1 MQLQI
6 STTPEFENKLRSIVR
21 QTVAEMMPQQQ
32 TIQPQI
38 PEFLNLGEA
47 CKLLSVSRGTLD
59 KLIKRGE
66 IKVTHVNTAKRISKK
81 QLIEFM
87 ASREV

>member
-6 STTPEFENKLRSIVR
+6 STTPEFENKLRLLVR

-32 TIQPQI
+32 AIQPQI

>member
-1 MQLQI
+1 MKAEIVFSEELKSNI
-6 STTPEFENKLRSIVR
+6 RSLVR

-47 CKLLSVSRGTLD
+47 CKFLHVSRGTLD

-87 ASREV
+87 ASKEV

>member
-1 MQLQI
+1 MKAEIVFSEELKSNI
-6 STTPEFENKLRSIVR
+6 RSIVR

-47 CKLLSVSRGTLD
+47 CKFLHVSRGTLD

-87 ASREV
+87 VSKEV

>member
-21 QTVAEMMPQQQ
+21 QTVAEMIPQQQ
-32 TIQPQI
+32 TIQPQL

>member
-1 MQLQI
+1 MKAEI
-6 STTPEFENKLRSIVR
+6 VFSEEFKSNIRSIVR

-32 TIQPQI
+32 PIQPQI

-47 CKLLSVSRGTLD
+47 CKFLHVSRGTLD

>member
-1 MQLQI
+1 MKAEIVFSEELKSNI
-6 STTPEFENKLRSIVR
+6 RSIVR

-38 PEFLNLGEA
+38 PDFLNLGES
-47 CKLLSVSRGTLD
+47 CKFLHVSRGTLD

-87 ASREV
+87 VSKEV

>member
-6 STTPEFENKLRSIVR
+6 NTTPEFENKLRSLVR
-21 QTVAEMMPQQQ
+21 QTVAEMVPQQQ

-47 CKLLSVSRGTLD
+47 CKFLHVSRGTLD
-59 KLIKRGE
+59 KLGKRGE

>member
-6 STTPEFENKLRSIVR
+6 STTPEFENKLRSLVR

-47 CKLLSVSRGTLD
+47 CKLLSVRRGTLD

>member
-1 MQLQI
+1 MKAEI
-6 STTPEFENKLRSIVR
+6 VFSEEFKRNIRSIVR

-38 PEFLNLGEA
+38 SEFLNLGEA

>member
-6 STTPEFENKLRSIVR
+6 STTSEFENKLRSLVR

-32 TIQPQI
+32 TNQPQI

>member
-6 STTPEFENKLRSIVR
+6 STTPEFENKIRSIVR

-38 PEFLNLGEA
+38 PEFLNLGES
-47 CKLLSVSRGTLD
+47 CKLLHVSRGTLD
-59 KLIKRGE
+59 KLIKHGE

>member
-6 STTPEFENKLRSIVR
+6 STTPEFENKLRSLVR

-38 PEFLNLGEA
+38 PEFLNLGEE

>member
-21 QTVAEMMPQQQ
+21 QTVAEMIPQQQ
-32 TIQPQI
+32 TIQPQL
-38 PEFLNLGEA
+38 PEFLNLREA

>member
-21 QTVAEMMPQQQ
+21 QTIAEMIPQQQ

>member
-6 STTPEFENKLRSIVR
+6 STTPEFENKLRSLVR

-66 IKVTHVNTAKRISKK
+66 IKVTPVT
-81 QLIEFM
+81 
-87 ASREV
+87 

>member
-21 QTVAEMMPQQQ
+21 QTVAEMIPQQQ

-38 PEFLNLGEA
+38 PEFLNIGEA

>member
-6 STTPEFENKLRSIVR
+6 STTSEFENKLRSLVR

-47 CKLLSVSRGTLD
+47 CKLLSISRGTLD

>member
-6 STTPEFENKLRSIVR
+6 STTPEFENKLRSLVR

-66 IKVTHVNTAKRISKK
+66 IKVTHVNTAKRISTK

>member
-6 STTPEFENKLRSIVR
+6 STTSEFENKLRSLVR

>member
-6 STTPEFENKLRSIVR
+6 STTPEFENKLRLLVR

>member
-6 STTPEFENKLRSIVR
+6 STTSEFENKLRSLVR
-21 QTVAEMMPQQQ
+21 QTMAEMMPQQQ

-47 CKLLSVSRGTLD
+47 CKLLSISRGTLD

-87 ASREV
+87 ASKEV

>member
-6 STTPEFENKLRSIVR
+6 STTPEFENKLRSLVR

-47 CKLLSVSRGTLD
+47 CKLLSVSLGTLD

>member
-6 STTPEFENKLRSIVR
+6 GTTPEFENKLRSLVR

>member
-21 QTVAEMMPQQQ
+21 QTVAEMMPQQH
-32 TIQPQI
+32 TMQPQI

>member
-6 STTPEFENKLRSIVR
+6 STTPEFENKLRSLVR

-66 IKVTHVNTAKRISKK
+66 IKVTHVNTVKRISKK

>member
-6 STTPEFENKLRSIVR
+6 STTSEFENKLRSLVR
-21 QTVAEMMPQQQ
+21 QTVAEMMPQHQ

>member
-6 STTPEFENKLRSIVR
+6 NTTPEFENKIRSIVR

-38 PEFLNLGEA
+38 PEFMNLAAA

>member
-6 STTPEFENKLRSIVR
+6 STTPEFENKLRSLVR
-21 QTVAEMMPQQQ
+21 QTVTELMPQQQ

>member
-6 STTPEFENKLRSIVR
+6 STTSEFENKLRSLVR

-47 CKLLSVSRGTLD
+47 CKLLSISRGTLD

-87 ASREV
+87 ASKEV

>member
-6 STTPEFENKLRSIVR
+6 STTPEFENKIRSIVR

-38 PEFLNLGEA
+38 PEFLNLGES
-47 CKLLSVSRGTLD
+47 CKLLHVSRGTLD

>member
-38 PEFLNLGEA
+38 PEFLNLGES
-47 CKLLSVSRGTLD
+47 CKLLHVSRGTLD
-59 KLIKRGE
+59 KLIKSGE

>member
-6 STTPEFENKLRSIVR
+6 STTSEFENKLRSLVR
-21 QTVAEMMPQQQ
+21 QTMAEMMPQQQ

>member
-6 STTPEFENKLRSIVR
+6 ITTPEFENKLRSIVR
-21 QTVAEMMPQQQ
+21 QTVAEMIPQQQ

>member
-21 QTVAEMMPQQQ
+21 QTVAEMIPQQQ

>member
-1 MQLQI
+1 MKAEI
-6 STTPEFENKLRSIVR
+6 VFSEEFKSNIRSIVR

-47 CKLLSVSRGTLD
+47 CKFLHVSRGTLD

-87 ASREV
+87 ASKEV

>member
-6 STTPEFENKLRSIVR
+6 STTPEFENKLRSLVR

-47 CKLLSVSRGTLD
+47 CELLSVSRGTLD

>member
-6 STTPEFENKLRSIVR
+6 STTPEFENKLRSLVR

-32 TIQPQI
+32 TTQPQI

-87 ASREV
+87 ASRKV

>member
-6 STTPEFENKLRSIVR
+6 STTPEFENKLRSLVR

-32 TIQPQI
+32 PIQPQI

>member
-6 STTPEFENKLRSIVR
+6 STTPEFENKLRSLVR

-32 TIQPQI
+32 TIQPQF

>member
-32 TIQPQI
+32 TIQPQV